1 MTQFKDKSQRDGADR
16 ATVGL
21 FTYPILQAADI
32 LIYRANQVPVGE
44 DQKQH
49 LELTRDLAQRF
60 NSTYG
65 ETLVLPETLVLSEGS
80 KVLDLANPLA
90 KMSKS
95 SPAGCVF
102 LLDDAPVVTKKFM
115 AAVTDSGAGIEFDPK
130 NKPGVANLL
139 TILASV
145 SNREVSDCV
154 HELSGKG
161 YGDLKKAVAEA
172 VVTEVTEPTRTKAN
186 ELLKDRGQLMKLL
199 HDGAAKARAVAS
211 DTLNDV
217 YQKVGF
223 LKLANT

>member
-1 MTQFKDKSQRDGADR
+1 
-16 ATVGL
+16 
-21 FTYPILQAADI
+21 
-32 LIYRANQVPVGE
+32 
-44 DQKQH
+44 
-49 LELTRDLAQRF
+49 
-60 NSTYG
+60 
-65 ETLVLPETLVLSEGS
+65 VLSEGS

-95 SPAGCVF
+95 SPSGCVF

-115 AAVTDSGAGIEFDPK
+115 GAVTDSGAGIEFDPK

-145 SNREVSDCV
+145 SNRGVSDCV

-172 VVTEVTEPTRTKAN
+172 VIAEVTEPTRTKAS
-186 ELLKDRGQLMKLL
+186 ELLKDRGQLMELL
-199 HDGAAKARAVAS
+199 REGTAKARAVAG

-223 LKLANT
+223 LKLPNT

>member
-1 MTQFKDKSQRDGADR
+1 
-16 ATVGL
+16 
-21 FTYPILQAADI
+21 
-32 LIYRANQVPVGE
+32 
-44 DQKQH
+44 
-49 LELTRDLAQRF
+49 
-60 NSTYG
+60 
-65 ETLVLPETLVLSEGS
+65 
-80 KVLDLANPLA
+80 
-90 KMSKS
+90 
-95 SPAGCVF
+95 
-102 LLDDAPVVTKKFM
+102 M
-115 AAVTDSGAGIEFDPK
+115 AAVTDSGAGIELDPK

-172 VVTEVTEPTRTKAN
+172 VITEVTEPTRTKAN